1 MVPEAARTLLTGGIA
16 ATLAEARRIF
26 TVMWYVTL
34 LDMILRFRHR
44 GLERL
49 YSRGDTSGV
58 SAQHVK
64 RLRAMLAALA
74 TASVRCRLHPLRG
87 DRVGQWS
94 VSISGNWRVIFEF
107 EGQDVMNVDLVDY
120 H

>member
-1 MVPEAARTLLTGGIA
+1 
-16 ATLAEARRIF
+16 
-26 TVMWYVTL
+26 
-34 LDMILRFRHR
+34 MILRFRHR

-64 RLRAMLAALA
+64 RLRAVLAALE
-74 TASVRCRLHPLRG
+74 TASVPSDMALPGLRLHPLRG
-87 DRVGQWS
+87 DRAGQWS

-107 EGQDVMNVDLVDY
+107 EGQNATNIDLVDY

>member
-1 MVPEAARTLLTGGIA
+1 
-16 ATLAEARRIF
+16 
-26 TVMWYVTL
+26 
-34 LDMILRFRHR
+34 MILRFRHR

-49 YSRGDTSGV
+49 YSRGDPSGV

-64 RLRAMLAALA
+64 RLHAVLAALA
-74 TASVRCRLHPLRG
+74 TASVPSDMALPGAQPHPLRG

-107 EGQDVMNVDLVDY
+107 EGQDVTNVDLVDY